1 MSDELW
7 QKHAYQ
13 PGEADRVVLC
23 VEHVVK
29 DGDQTVWHRSYSVDE
44 IGNERGSAM
53 ARLVSLTVSLAVESI
68 LNGQLPAGVLA
79 ATSDRQLVR
88 SWIETLRTLG
98 ESIELTDHL

>member
-7 QKHAYQ
+7 QKHAYR

-23 VEHVVK
+23 VEHEVK